1 MSSLLDSPLILP
13 PMPGR
18 SASSKMAT
26 PELRCEVLILLANVP
41 RAGRTAERLEA
52 ELARVRSFVESGRR
66 LVWSLR
72 AAFSDHAYE
81 AAAELAEHHPAVVHV
96 RNCGEPG
103 ALLLDAAADPEGAA
117 EPLAR
122 LFAAPDR
129 PVDCVILENCFTL
142 ARADVLA
149 DHVGAV
155 TGINGR
161 FVNQFLSTFYARL
174 WVGGPY
180 YQFFESARWSFFHHH
195 PETAEANLEERPR
208 FVTRDTTAL
217 EAGWVGG
224 LSTPPGVGIAGPF
237 QPIVPDERAVAYP
250 LWYGT
255 NRKPVD
261 LSDPSKGYSS
271 ERDDRVHF
279 GICTVVVPK
288 SHKIGSLGASF
299 WRRLLTLGADGR
311 LKLEPG
317 SLQALAEEIYWAGI
331 RAELETRAADER
343 ASVLFIHGYNVSFEY
358 AALRAAQ
365 LGVDLKVAGIM
376 AFFSWPSKG
385 RLAGY
390 LADDASI
397 DASEGAITDFLARLV
412 ETVGGRRVHV
422 IAHSMG
428 NKGLLRAMNRL
439 FDNVARR
446 TRVQFGQ
453 IFLAAPDVDCDL
465 FRQLA
470 SVYAKLATRTTLYV
484 SAKDMALAS
493 SGILRDYERAGYTPP
508 VTIVPGIDT
517 VETSRIDLS
526 FLGHGY
532 FADARSLLQDMH
544 TLLQQDAP
552 PERRFGLTQATV
564 DGLHYWVIGS

>member
-1 MSSLLDSPLILP
+1 
-13 PMPGR
+13 MPE
-18 SASSKMAT
+18 
-26 PELRCEVLILLANVP
+26 PRCAVLILLANLP
-41 RAGRTAERLEA
+41 GAGRTAECLED
-52 ELARVRSFVESGRR
+52 ELARVRSFMEQTVQGAR

-72 AAFSDHAYE
+72 AAFGDHPDEVAPQ
-81 AAAELAEHHPAVVHV
+81 LAEHHPAVVHV
-96 RNCGEPG
+96 RNCGDPS
-103 ALLLDAAADPEGAA
+103 APLLGTASDPEDAA

-122 LFAAPDR
+122 LFAAADR
-129 PVDCVILENCFTL
+129 PVDCVVLENCFTL

-149 DHVGAV
+149 NHVGAV

-161 FVNQFLSTFYARL
+161 FVQQFLSTFYARL
-174 WVGGPY
+174 RVGGPY
-180 YQFFESARWSFFHHH
+180 YQFFDSAHWSFFHHH
-195 PETAEANLEERPR
+195 PETAEANFEERPR

-217 EAGWVGG
+217 EAGWVGALG
-224 LSTPPGVGIAGPF
+224 VPPGAGVAGPF
-237 QPIVPDERAVAYP
+237 ERIVPDERAVAYP

-261 LSDPSKGYSS
+261 PSDPAKGYSS

-279 GICTVVVPK
+279 GTCTVVVPR
-288 SHKIGSLGASF
+288 SHKIGSLGAAF
-299 WRRLLTLGADGR
+299 WKRLLTLRADGR

-317 SLQALAEEIYWAGI
+317 SLRTLAEQDYWARI
-331 RAELETRAADER
+331 RAELKTRAADER

-397 DASEGAITDFLARLV
+397 DVSEGAITEFLVRLV
-412 ETVGGRRVHV
+412 ETVSDRRVHV

-439 FDNVARR
+439 FDDVARR

-453 IFLAAPDVDCDL
+453 IFLAAPDVDRDL

-484 SAKDMALAS
+484 SAKDKALAS
-493 SGILRDYERAGYTPP
+493 SGILREYERAGYTPP

-517 VETSRIDLS
+517 VETSSIDLS
-526 FLGHGY
+526 YLGHGY

-552 PERRFGLTQATV
+552 PERRFGLKEATAE
-564 DGLHYWVIGS
+564 GLRYWVISS